1 MVYMRVT
8 LPLLRIQPARA
19 PILRYGVAVL
29 STTLALIPVLL
40 LPNIA
45 ESRLAVF
52 AVAVMVSAWY
62 GGWKPGLVATSF
74 ALTVSA
80 YFSFSG
86 EHTPAQ
92 YRSTMIRLTL
102 FVVLAMLICWFNA
115 ALRAAQESLRR
126 SEINFRSLV
135 TNAPYGICRC
145 DSAGQLLDANPALL
159 AMLGYP
165 SAKELVGQH
174 LGGLYADTQ
183 HWFELADFLRSA
195 APFTGLI
202 AEWKRKDGS
211 GTVVRVSGRAVSNG
225 DRGKTFELF
234 AEDVTERRALEQ
246 QLRQSQKMEAVGRL
260 AGGIA
265 HDFNNLL
272 MVISGYSEFLLDR
285 LGPDPALRGPAQE
298 IASASGSATTLTRQL
313 LAFSRKQMLAPK
325 ILDLNGVV
333 TENLKML
340 TRVIGEDIDLVMVP
354 APGLGT
360 VRADAGQIE
369 QVIMNLAVNARDA
382 MPSGG
387 KLTIETSN
395 VSLDE
400 EYARFHAPLR
410 PGNYV
415 LLSISDT
422 GAGMDSETQS
432 HIFEPFFTTK
442 GPKGTGL
449 GLSTVYGIVKQSG
462 GYIWVYSEPGK
473 GSTFKIYLP
482 RVAETVESPAQV
494 IVPAESAAT
503 EPGTETILLVEDEA
517 NLRYLA
523 RQYLEKQGYRVIEA
537 ADGAV
542 AMQIAVAHD
551 KMIHLLLTDV
561 IMPGMNGRELAQ
573 RISEIRP
580 NVKVLYMSGYTENV
594 IGRNGTLDA
603 GVTLLQKPFT
613 LRDLKSKVREV
624 LDTNPISPEVVM
636 SVHTA
641 HAKASHPQLPLS
653 RAQRFQLHLPLKY
666 RRLDEEKWHDGE
678 TRNISRSGLLFQAED
693 LLQPNVIL
701 EINLV
706 LPAEIAGLSAYR
718 SGLPGRS
725 CANGKRQTARKCR
738 PPWPQKFFSITSST
752 DRSCRGL
759 KSSCEHPVPSK
770 TGFLGTRYW
779 VLATRCQLFP
789 QRIHFLSHRVLQL
802 FDPFAGHG

>member
-8 LPLLRIQPARA
+8 LPLLRIPPARA

-29 STTLALIPVLL
+29 STTLALIPAVL
-40 LPNIA
+40 LPNIT

-86 EHTPAQ
+86 EHTPAEF
-92 YRSTMIRLTL
+92 RSTMLRLAL
-102 FVVLAMLICWFNA
+102 FVVLAALICWFNA
-115 ALRAAQESLRR
+115 ALRAAQEGLRR
-126 SEINFRSLV
+126 SEVNFRSLV

-145 DSAGQLLDANPALL
+145 DSSGQLLDANPALR
-159 AMLGYP
+159 AMLGYS
-165 SAKELVGQH
+165 SAKELLGKH
-174 LGGLYADTQ
+174 LGTLYAESQ
-183 HWFELADFLRSA
+183 QWFELADHLRSA
-195 APFTGLI
+195 KPFNGLI
-202 AEWKRKDGS
+202 VEWKRTDG
-211 GTVVRVSGRAVSNG
+211 TNVLVRVSGRSVSNG
-225 DRGKTFELF
+225 DTDKTFELF

-285 LGPDPALRGPAQE
+285 LGPEPALRAPAQE
-298 IASASGSATTLTRQL
+298 IASAAGRATSLTRQL

-395 VSLDE
+395 VTLDE
-400 EYARFHAPLR
+400 EHARFHPPLT

-415 LLSISDT
+415 LLAISDT

-432 HIFEPFFTTK
+432 RIFEPFFTTK
-442 GPKGTGL
+442 GTKGTGL

-462 GYIWVYSEPGK
+462 GYIWVYSEQGK
-473 GSTFKIYLP
+473 GTTFKIYLP
-482 RVAETVESPAQV
+482 RVADAVETPVKISVPSESVAV
-494 IVPAESAAT
+494 

-523 RQYLEKQGYRVIEA
+523 RQFLEKQGYRVIDA

-542 AMQIAVAHD
+542 AMQIAVAHEGV
-551 KMIHLLLTDV
+551 IHLLLTDV

-603 GVTLLQKPFT
+603 GVRLLQKPFT

-624 LDTNPISPEVVM
+624 LDSTPFPPEIAM

-641 HAKASHPQLPLS
+641 HAKSAEPLPLS

-706 LPAEIAGLSAYR
+706 LPSEIAGLS
-718 SGLPGRS
+718 P
-725 CANGKRQTARKCR
+725 TEVV
-738 PPWPQKFFSITSST
+738 
-752 DRSCRGL
+752 CRGEVVRTVG
-759 KSSCEHPVPSK
+759 SNGEQMPPA
-770 TGFLGTRYW
+770 
-779 VLATRCQLFP
+779 LAAKILQYHFQHGSQLP
-789 QRIHFLSHRVLQL
+789 R
-802 FDPFAGHG
+802 A

>member
-1 MVYMRVT
+1 MRVT

-29 STTLALIPVLL
+29 STTLALIPAVL
-40 LPNIA
+40 LPNVT

-86 EHTPAQ
+86 ERTPAQ
-92 YRSTMIRLTL
+92 FRSTMMRLAL
-102 FVVLAMLICWFNA
+102 FVVLAALICWFNA
-115 ALRAAQESLRR
+115 ALRATQEGLRR
-126 SEINFRSLV
+126 SEMNFRSLV

-145 DSAGQLLDANPALL
+145 DSAGQLLNVNPALV
-159 AMLGYP
+159 AMLGYT

-174 LGGLYADTQ
+174 LGALYPDSHQ
-183 HWFELADFLRSA
+183 WFELADYLRA
-195 APFTGLI
+195 GAPFNGLI
-202 AEWKRKDGS
+202 AEWKRRDGV
-211 GTVVRVSGRAVSNG
+211 GTVVRVSGRAVSFADNE
-225 DRGKTFELF
+225 RAFELF

-246 QLRQSQKMEAVGRL
+246 QLQQSQKMEAVGRL

-298 IASASGSATTLTRQL
+298 IAGASQRASSLTRQL

-325 ILDLNGVV
+325 ILDLNEVV
-333 TENLKML
+333 TENLKLL

-354 APGLGT
+354 AAVLGS
-360 VRADAGQIE
+360 VRADAGQID

-382 MPSGG
+382 MPTGG

-410 PGNYV
+410 PGDYV
-415 LLSISDT
+415 MLSISDT
-422 GAGMDSETQS
+422 GQGMDSETQS

-442 GPKGTGL
+442 GTKGTGL

-462 GYIWVYSEPGK
+462 GYIWVSSEASK
-473 GSTFKIYLP
+473 GTTFKIYFP
-482 RVAETVESPAQV
+482 RVAERAETVAQV
-494 IVPAESAAT
+494 VSSEEAVLT
-503 EPGTETILLVEDEA
+503 EPGTETILLAEDEA

-523 RQYLEKQGYRVIEA
+523 RQFLEKQGYKVIEA
-537 ADGAV
+537 ADGAA
-542 AMQIAVAHD
+542 AMQIAVAHEGV
-551 KMIHLLLTDV
+551 IHLLLTDV

-580 NVKVLYMSGYTENV
+580 QTKVLYMSGYTENV
-594 IGRNGTLDA
+594 IGHDGTLDA
-603 GVTLLQKPFT
+603 GVSLLQKPFT

-624 LDTNPISPEVVM
+624 LDSTPVLREVDMPVQTARSSARQRSEE
-636 SVHTA
+636 SV
-641 HAKASHPQLPLS
+641 LS
-653 RAQRFQLHLPLKY
+653 RAPRFQLHLPLKY
-666 RRLDEEKWHDGE
+666 RLLDEEKWHDGE

-693 LLQPNVIL
+693 LLQPNVQL

-706 LPAEIAGLSAYR
+706 LPAEIAGLS
-718 SGLPGRS
+718 P
-725 CANGKRQTARKCR
+725 TEVV
-738 PPWPQKFFSITSST
+738 
-752 DRSCRGL
+752 CRGQIVRTV
-759 KSSCEHPVPSK
+759 KSAGEEMHPALAAK
-770 TGFLGTRYW
+770 ILQYHFQHGTQIPR
-779 VLATRCQLFP
+779 A
-789 QRIHFLSHRVLQL
+789 
-802 FDPFAGHG
+802 

>member
-1 MVYMRVT
+1 MRVT
-8 LPLLRIQPARA
+8 LPLLSIQPTRA

-29 STTLALIPVLL
+29 STTLALIPALL
-40 LPNIA
+40 LPNVT

-80 YFSFSG
+80 YFSFSS
-86 EHTPAQ
+86 EQTPAQ
-92 YRSTMIRLTL
+92 FRSTMLRLAL
-102 FVVLAMLICWFNA
+102 FVVLAALICWFNA
-115 ALRAAQESLRR
+115 ALRAAQEGLRR
-126 SEINFRSLV
+126 SEMNFRSLV

-145 DSAGQLLDANPALL
+145 DSSGQLLDVNPALL
-159 AMLGYP
+159 SMMGYS
-165 SAKELVGQH
+165 SAQDLVGKH
-174 LGGLYADTQ
+174 LGGLYSDSQ
-183 HWFELADFLRSA
+183 HWFELADYLHSA
-195 APFTGLI
+195 TPFNGLI
-202 AEWKRKDGS
+202 AEWKRKDGIAML
-211 GTVVRVSGRAVSNG
+211 VRVSGRAVSDG
-225 DRGKTFELF
+225 DKKTAFELF

-298 IASASGSATTLTRQL
+298 IAGASQRASSLTRQL

-354 APGLGT
+354 APSLGA
-360 VRADAGQIE
+360 VRADAGQID

-395 VSLDE
+395 ISLDE

-410 PGNYV
+410 AGDYV
-415 LLSISDT
+415 MLTISDT
-422 GAGMDSETQS
+422 GLGMDSETQS

-449 GLSTVYGIVKQSG
+449 GLSTVYGIIKQSG
-462 GYIWVYSEPGK
+462 GYIWVFSETGK
-473 GSTFKIYLP
+473 GTTFKIYLP
-482 RVAETVESPAQV
+482 RVAERVEPAQV
-494 IVPAESAAT
+494 LAIDEAAIS
-503 EPGTETILLVEDEA
+503 EPGTETILLAEDET

-523 RQYLEKQGYRVIEA
+523 RQFLEKQGYRVIEA

-542 AMQIAVAHD
+542 AMQIAVAHEGV
-551 KMIHLLLTDV
+551 IHLLLTDV

-580 NVKVLYMSGYTENV
+580 QTKVLYMSGYTENV
-594 IGRNGTLDA
+594 IGHNGTLDA
-603 GVTLLQKPFT
+603 GVRLLQKPFT
-613 LRDLKSKVREV
+613 LRELKSKVREV
-624 LDTNPISPEVVM
+624 LDSIPAGAEVDSSVRRAQASSERRPEQP
-636 SVHTA
+636 A
-641 HAKASHPQLPLS
+641 LS
-653 RAQRFQLHLPLKY
+653 RAPRFQLHLPLKY
-666 RRLDEEKWHDGE
+666 RRLDEDKWHDGE
-678 TRNISRSGLLFQAED
+678 TRDISRSGLLFQAGD
-693 LLQPNVIL
+693 LTQPHLLQPSVQL

-706 LPAEIAGLSAYR
+706 LPAEIAGIS
-718 SGLPGRS
+718 P
-725 CANGKRQTARKCR
+725 TEVV
-738 PPWPQKFFSITSST
+738 
-752 DRSCRGL
+752 CRGEIVRTV
-759 KSSCEHPVPSK
+759 KVAGEEMPPA
-770 TGFLGTRYW
+770 
-779 VLATRCQLFP
+779 LAAKILQYHFQHGAQLP
-789 QRIHFLSHRVLQL
+789 R
-802 FDPFAGHG
+802 A